1 MGEAPGVLAVLAH
14 GDEDGDKAGWDLGSH
29 RVAASQKNAVVQP
42 RGEVRGEPE
51 NWFGRMF

>member
-1 MGEAPGVLAVLAH
+1 MLMGTRMETKRVGIWAPIC
-14 GDEDGDKAGWDLGSH
+14 
-29 RVAASQKNAVVQP
+29 VAASQKNAVVQP